1 MAPIC
6 IILSSANIVVI
17 FLLLAFLKHLI
28 TFFGYKMIKHN
39 RLKAFTYNYKEYCLA
54 VVFYR
59 FILLYHL
66 SFLSKSRCFTSF
78 SYCFTCLLRAIA
90 TPIVT
95 KKSFICIVFTRLEAL
110 KTGRTRGY
118 TP

>member
-6 IILSSANIVVI
+6 IILSSANIAVI

-66 SFLSKSRCFTSF
+66 FFLSESLCFTSL
-78 SYCFTCLLRAIA
+78 SYHFAYLLRAIA

>member
-1 MAPIC
+1 
-6 IILSSANIVVI
+6 
-17 FLLLAFLKHLI
+17 
-28 TFFGYKMIKHN
+28 MIKHN

-59 FILLYHL
+59 FILLYL
-66 SFLSKSRCFTSF
+66 LFFLPESLCFTSL
-78 SYCFTCLLRAIA
+78 SYHFVCSLRAIV
-90 TPIVT
+90 TSIVT
-95 KKSFICIVFTRLEAL
+95 KKSFISIVFTRQEAL